1 MFVKAFLIFFQHFS
15 RFVFFMK
22 NALLLCCA
30 ANETHSQEP
39 ALFEYVPRRLYS
51 TSVRNYIS
59 RISLD
64 KIVLIATHVVSD
76 VEYIAK
82 NVVMFKKGVIVDNA
96 APHEL
101 LRKIDGKV
109 WELYSTEEDLPALQN
124 KYRVTN
130 IARDEN
136 AIDRIIVRVLSDET
150 PSEPSK
156 SAAPTL
162 EDYYL
167 YVFGAI

>member
-1 MFVKAFLIFFQHFS
+1 M
-15 RFVFFMK
+15 
-22 NALLLCCA
+22 
-30 ANETHSQEP
+30 
-39 ALFEYVPRRLYS
+39 YS

-82 NVVMFKKGVIVDNA
+82 NVVMLKKGVIVDNA

-156 SAAPTL
+156 SAASTL